1 MDGLDGSTNLPQVGD
16 PKDYREAADR
26 TTVRSEDYTI
36 EQVEPSALP
45 EERLEAAA
53 RLRQA
58 VDHERVPEDPLT
70 PLEVYVRRMRIK
82 PPSQWSA
89 VFMARVPDGEV
100 AGIGYVGY
108 GLDDLENAHLR
119 WTDVPSAPGIAV
131 EALAVRSSVGSS
143 RRWTARVTTSRSS
156 GTGAIASRQAKA
168 SRAAWARP
176 LASR

>member
-108 GLDDLENAHLR
+108 GLDDLEKCS
-119 WTDVPSAPGIAV
+119 P
-131 EALAVRSSVGSS
+131 ALDRRDRGPRTSPS
-143 RRWTARVTTSRSS
+143 RRWPCALPTARR
-156 GTGAIASRQAKA
+156 GGG
-168 SRAAWARP
+168 RP
-176 LASR
+176 A